1 MLAVITPCN
10 YTNDHTNEINMSSQR
25 PLFKALAA
33 TALIAVF
40 AAPAFAAP
48 EAPLPPPP
56 PPTTLS
62 LTATGQVSATPDM
75 ATVSFAVV
83 TQGKTAS
90 DALKAN
96 NARMNAVLAALKTA
110 GIASKDIQTSSLNLN
125 PQYVYRD
132 NLPPTLTGYEA
143 RDQITVRVNDLAQ
156 TGPVI
161 DAVIKAGINQ
171 VDAIS
176 FGLKNDDAV
185 LDQARQQAVTTL
197 QKRASLYAAATGLK
211 VKRVLTIEEGAP
223 MTYQPPRPM
232 IMMAKAANAD
242 ASTPVSAGE
251 LQESVTVSATF
262 ELEK

>member
-1 MLAVITPCN
+1 
-10 YTNDHTNEINMSSQR
+10 MSSQR
-25 PLFKALAA
+25 ILFKSLAA

-40 AAPAFAAP
+40 AVPAFAAP
-48 EAPLPPPP
+48 DGPPPP
-56 PPTTLS
+56 APMPTTLS
-62 LTATGQVSATPDM
+62 LTADGQVSTAPDM

-96 NARMNAVLAALKTA
+96 NGRMNAVPAALKSA
-110 GIASKDIQTSSLNLN
+110 GIAAKDIQTSNLNLN
-125 PQYVYRD
+125 PQYVYKD

-143 RDQITVRVNDLAQ
+143 RDQITVRVNDLSK

-161 DAVIKAGINQ
+161 DAVIAAGINQ
-171 VDAIS
+171 VDSIS

-185 LDQARQQAVTTL
+185 LDQARQQAVATL
-197 QKRASLYAAATGLK
+197 QQRANLYAAATGLK
-211 VKRVLTIEEGAP
+211 VKRILTIEEGAP
-223 MTYQPPRPM
+223 QTWQPPRPM
-232 IMMAKAANAD
+232 MMAKAAAMDN
-242 ASTPVSAGE
+242 STPVSAGE